1 MNKIKSSFRDPSGFL
16 FSDGNILYRQV
27 NNSYKKEFEHFI
39 ESGLYDELVKKEL
52 LISHEEVDVNSSEP
66 EKLYKIIKPKM
77 INFISYPYEWSFNQ
91 LKDAALVTIEIQKI
105 ALDYGMTLK
114 DASAYNVQFFN
125 GKAIFIDTLS
135 FELYEEGQIW
145 KGYKQFCQHFLA
157 PLALMSHRD
166 IRLNQLLRIYLD
178 GIPLDLTAELLPMRT
193 RSMFSLLAH
202 IHTHSK
208 NQKNYEEKNLEIKN
222 KNFSKTKF
230 IGIIESLHS
239 AIQKQNWDLEK
250 TEWGNYYSDTNYSDT
265 AIQDK
270 KEIISNLIEKNDPKE
285 VWDIGGN
292 IGLFSRIASNKGI
305 PTVCFDNDPLA
316 IEKNY
321 LEIKQKNE
329 KNILPI
335 LLDLTNPSTDIG
347 WQNNERDSFLK
358 RGPAELVMA
367 LALVHH
373 IAISNNVPL
382 ELIAEFFSRFTKK
395 LIIEFVPKSDTQV
408 KRLLATRE
416 DVFFEYDKKNFEKQF
431 EKFFNIL
438 DQKEIKESVRTIY
451 YMENKISF
459 N

>member
-438 DQKEIKESVRTIY
+438 DQKEIKESERTIY

>member
-193 RSMFSLLAH
+193 KSMFSLLAH

-292 IGLFSRIASNKGI
+292 IGLFSRIASDKGI

-438 DQKEIKESVRTIY
+438 DQKEIKESERTIY